1 MYCVK
6 CGVELEKGR
15 ESCPLC
21 GTKVLYEDGELS
33 KGYDSEYP
41 EVRVNIYK
49 LNKKKLKKNVYFIMF
64 MISLISILED
74 RKSVV

>member
-21 GTKVLYEDGELS
+21 GTKVLYEEEG
-33 KGYDSEYP
+33 G
-41 EVRVNIYK
+41 VRATTV
-49 LNKKKLKKNVYFIMF
+49 
-64 MISLISILED
+64 SILRSE
-74 RKSVV
+74 